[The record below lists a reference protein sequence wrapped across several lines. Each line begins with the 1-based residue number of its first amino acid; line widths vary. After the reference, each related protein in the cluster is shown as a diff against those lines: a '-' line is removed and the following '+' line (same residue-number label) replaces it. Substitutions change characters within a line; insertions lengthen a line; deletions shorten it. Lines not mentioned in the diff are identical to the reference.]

1 MQQYHLLDLSI
12 SSQQSG
18 KVNQWGA
25 ENESRNDPTIT
36 NAEIAHR
43 YSHSVWV
50 TFPIVYTQEVFGVYA
65 SKGAGVNC
73 PGTRLYKN
81 DKFVLDHSDSRNG
94 FVTHW
99 ISIGV

>member
-1 MQQYHLLDLSI
+1 
-12 SSQQSG
+12 
-18 KVNQWGA
+18 
-25 ENESRNDPTIT
+25 
-36 NAEIAHR
+36 
-43 YSHSVWV
+43 
-50 TFPIVYTQEVFGVYA
+50 VYA

>member
-1 MQQYHLLDLSI
+1 MECYWILAN
-12 SSQQSG
+12 G
-18 KVNQWGA
+18 GA
-25 ENESRNDPTIT
+25 ENESRNDTTIT

-50 TFPIVYTQEVFGVYA
+50 TFPIAYTQEVFGVYA
-65 SKGAGVNC
+65 TKGAGINC
-73 PGTRLYKN
+73 PGTRLYRN

-99 ISIGV
+99 IAIGK

>member
-1 MQQYHLLDLSI
+1 MECYWILAN
-12 SSQQSG
+12 G
-18 KVNQWGA
+18 GA
-25 ENESRNDPTIT
+25 ENESRNDTTIT

-50 TFPIVYTQEVFGVYA
+50 NFPIAYTQEVFGVYA
-65 SKGAGVNC
+65 TKGAGINC
-73 PGTRLYKN
+73 PGTRLYRN

-99 ISIGV
+99 IAIGK